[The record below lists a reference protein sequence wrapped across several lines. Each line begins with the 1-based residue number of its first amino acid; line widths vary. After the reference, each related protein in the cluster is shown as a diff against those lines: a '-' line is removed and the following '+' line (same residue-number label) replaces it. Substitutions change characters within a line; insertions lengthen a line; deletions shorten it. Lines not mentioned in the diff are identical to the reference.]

1 MSHLPEIDELQKAY
15 KEAVKVKEV
24 KEIAE
29 TQQRVIQKLRDEN
42 EQLKAKLAELQSN
55 RLPMLGGKISTEE
68 LICVEQIEILRGKSL
83 GRELTLEETKKL
95 DLFVKNLRLAREQA
109 TQVIDTMDYQS
120 LSQEEL
126 ENIAQSD

>member
-1 MSHLPEIDELQKAY
+1 MDEIAEIKKAY

-29 TQQRVIQKLRDEN
+29 TQNRIIEKLRAEN
-42 EQLKAKLAELQSN
+42 EELKARLAALQQNKLANIGSKV
-55 RLPMLGGKISTEE
+55 PTEE
-68 LICVEQIEILRGKSL
+68 LICIEQIELLRAKSL
-83 GRELTLEETKKL
+83 GRELTLEEAKKL

-109 TQVIDTMDYQS
+109 TQVIDTVDYQN

-126 ENIAQSD
+126 ENIAQSE

>member
-1 MSHLPEIDELQKAY
+1 MSHLPEIDDLQKAY
-15 KEAVKVKEV
+15 KEAVKIKEV
-24 KEIAE
+24 KEVAE
-29 TQQRVIQKLRDEN
+29 TQQRLIQKLRDEN
-42 EQLKAKLAELQSN
+42 EQLKAKLSELQSN
-55 RLPMLGGKISTEE
+55 RLPILGGKIPTEE
-68 LICVEQIEILRGKSL
+68 LICVEQIEILRSKSL